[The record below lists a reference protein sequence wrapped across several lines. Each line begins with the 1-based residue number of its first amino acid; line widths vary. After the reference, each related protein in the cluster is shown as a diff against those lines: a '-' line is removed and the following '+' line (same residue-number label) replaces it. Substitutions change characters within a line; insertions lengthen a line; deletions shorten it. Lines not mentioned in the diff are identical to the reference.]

1 MVPIICI
8 DGPSG
13 AGKGTIS
20 QLVAQYLG
28 WHLLDSGAI
37 YRVLGVACLNNGV
50 AWDDIPSVLA
60 IAKTLPV
67 RFEPSANGM
76 RALLAG
82 VDVTQAVRSE
92 LGSQGASAVAVHPE
106 VRSTLLERQRI
117 FAAGPGLV
125 ADGRDMGSTVFP
137 TAELKVFLT
146 ASAEARAERRFQQ
159 LLERDENVNLP
170 RLLEDIKARDARD
183 SEREA
188 SPLCPAED
196 AIIIDST
203 LLSGDDVLEKVLA
216 LVALRGIG
224 KRTTG

>member
-1 MVPIICI
+1 MAPIICI

-37 YRVLGVACLNNGV
+37 YRVLGVACLSNSV
-50 AWDDIPSVLA
+50 AWDDIPAVVA
-60 IAKTLPV
+60 IAQTLPV
-67 RFEPSANGM
+67 RFEPGTEGM
-76 RALLAG
+76 RVLLG
-82 VDVTQAVRSE
+82 GTDVTQAVRSE
-92 LGSQGASAVAVHPE
+92 SGSRGASAVAVHPE
-106 VRSTLLERQRI
+106 VRSTLLDWQRT
-117 FAAGPGLV
+117 FAADPGLV

-137 TAELKVFLT
+137 AAELKVFLT

-159 LLERDENVNLP
+159 LLGRGENVNFP
-170 RLLEDIKARDARD
+170 RLLQDIKARDARD
-183 SEREA
+183 SERDA

-203 LLSGDDVLEKVLA
+203 LLSIDEVLERVLDLA
-216 LVALRGIG
+216 AHREIG

>member
-159 LLERDENVNLP
+159 LLGRGENVNFP
-170 RLLEDIKARDARD
+170 RLLQDIKARDARD
-183 SEREA
+183 SERDA

-203 LLSGDDVLEKVLA
+203 LLSIDEVLERVLDLA
-216 LVALRGIG
+216 AHREIG